1 MADKKSEAA
10 EIKRIG
16 ATAQKN
22 SGRGAHHKGDAILEP
37 FLVDIKE
44 YSKSYALNKA
54 NWAKI
59 CMDAVKRD
67 KRQPALNVVLGD
79 EGEPRVRLW
88 VVGERMFEEMR
99 EAWLEKYESMSEMQ
113 EG

>member
-1 MADKKSEAA
+1 MADSKSEAA

-22 SGRGAHHKGDAILEP
+22 SGRGKHHKGDAILEP

-44 YSKSYALNKA
+44 YEKSYSLSKE
-54 NWAKI
+54 NWAKV
-59 CMDAVKRD
+59 CTDAIKRE
-67 KRQPALNVVLGD
+67 KRQPALNIVLG
-79 EGEPRVRLW
+79 EAGGPRTRLW

-99 EAWLEKYESMSEMQ
+99 EAWLEKYEISD
-113 EG
+113 